1 MHVNPQNANQNIQI
15 DKSLT
20 DQKVSESEASKPKK
34 PSLHQKEK
42 KEPSSENSSTNA
54 PIHKFS
60 TEEKKKQLDR
70 LNQLYKAGKPNIA
83 PKKEQEESTHT
94 DLGKTANNA
103 TKIQEV
109 QEAFACEIPQALGKI
124 AIEELRDVVF
134 GEKCF
139 PQFANTREGGQF
151 VAELMNVVD
160 KKMSLMKST
169 DKGMALVF
177 RFPCAYGP
185 IGHVAVGSLWRNN
198 QGQLQL
204 DISHQESIA
213 PGERVSPR
221 TGKIENFSWYTG
233 QIFDNFDT
241 HKYYPGKIAPV
252 VESMK
257 LLGLPSVNVFPV
269 SHPEVLRPYTQT
281 FMKIEHFTPYGAT
294 LAWGPVMQNPDDWA
308 VRAETCFNVFYK
320 TWGVINGERVN
331 WEPTLPNVF
340 IKIKHLL
347 GIPADAFTKFS
358 VQKPVPRDNVPLEEA
373 CKHEGNAVPIFVEIG
388 KGWINSGPADVNGK
402 IAWRGFKTT
411 IDAGTVGVPL
421 SAGITSFKF
430 NSETANLQGLTLH
443 GEQVIKDKVYTA
455 DEARQMRFQ
464 GSGKPKT
471 IDYVAPLAASVTG
484 PAKL

>member
-1 MHVNPQNANQNIQI
+1 MHVNPQNSNQNIQI

-42 KEPSSENSSTNA
+42 KESSSENSSANT

-70 LNQLYKAGKPNIA
+70 LNQLYKARKPNIE

-103 TKIQEV
+103 AKIQDV
-109 QEAFACEIPQALGKI
+109 QEAFACEIPQTLGKI

-160 KKMSLMKST
+160 KKMSLIKST

-221 TGKIENFSWYTG
+221 TVKNRKFFLVHRTNF
-233 QIFDNFDT
+233 
-241 HKYYPGKIAPV
+241 
-252 VESMK
+252 
-257 LLGLPSVNVFPV
+257 
-269 SHPEVLRPYTQT
+269 
-281 FMKIEHFTPYGAT
+281 
-294 LAWGPVMQNPDDWA
+294 
-308 VRAETCFNVFYK
+308 
-320 TWGVINGERVN
+320 
-331 WEPTLPNVF
+331 
-340 IKIKHLL
+340 
-347 GIPADAFTKFS
+347 
-358 VQKPVPRDNVPLEEA
+358 
-373 CKHEGNAVPIFVEIG
+373 
-388 KGWINSGPADVNGK
+388 
-402 IAWRGFKTT
+402 
-411 IDAGTVGVPL
+411 
-421 SAGITSFKF
+421 
-430 NSETANLQGLTLH
+430 
-443 GEQVIKDKVYTA
+443 
-455 DEARQMRFQ
+455 
-464 GSGKPKT
+464 
-471 IDYVAPLAASVTG
+471 
-484 PAKL
+484 